1 MSRHDPA
8 LEAVARDTMS
18 IVEAGGFRASDGSW
32 VSLGPAI
39 AKAVAGT
46 RVYGSDELD
55 ALLDGATA
63 PAGHRPPSRSG
74 ATHVIQVTCETT
86 QEAAH
91 RLAVDG
97 ELALLNFA
105 SATRAGGGFLQG
117 AKAQEEDLA
126 RCSALYEC
134 LRTQTEHYALHRARD
149 SPLYS
154 DAMIY
159 SPAVPFFRVRS
170 ESRLDRAYEAS
181 VITAAAPNATKAQR
195 AGRVTPSELEAIFRR
210 RTGKLLALAE
220 ARGQRTLVLGAWG
233 CGVFGND
240 PVMAA
245 DAFATWL
252 EAPRFRESF
261 AHVVFAVF
269 DPRPD
274 KPTFEAFAR
283 RLAGA

>member
-8 LEAVARDTMS
+8 LEAVARDTMK
-18 IVEAGGFRASDGSW
+18 IVEAGGFVASDETW
-32 VSLGPAI
+32 VSLEPAI
-39 AKAVAGT
+39 ARAVGGT
-46 RVYGSDELD
+46 RTYASDELD
-55 ALLDGATA
+55 VLLDRA
-63 PAGHRPPSRSG
+63 PASLGQRVR
-74 ATHVIQVTCETT
+74 IEVTGETT
-86 QEAAH
+86 QEATH
-91 RLAVDG
+91 RLAADGG

-134 LRTQTEHYALHRARD
+134 LRTQTEFYALHRVRD

-159 SPAVPFFRVRS
+159 SPRVPFFRVRS
-170 ESRLDRAYEAS
+170 ESRLDRPYEAS

-195 AGRVTPSELEAIFRR
+195 AGAGTESELEAIFRR

-240 PVMAA
+240 PAMAA
-245 DAFATWL
+245 DSFATWL
-252 EAPRFRESF
+252 GAPRFRESF
-261 AHVVFAVF
+261 EHVVFAVF
-269 DPRPD
+269 DPRPG
-274 KPTFEAFAR
+274 KPSHGAFAQ
-283 RLAGA
+283 RLSGA

>member
-8 LEAVARDTMS
+8 LEAVARDTMK
-18 IVEAGGFRASDGSW
+18 IVEAGGFLASDRSW
-32 VSLGPAI
+32 VSIAPAI
-39 AKAVAGT
+39 AKAVAET
-46 RVYGSDELD
+46 RTYEAD
-55 ALLDGATA
+55 ALDRLLDRP
-63 PAGHRPPSRSG
+63 PASLGHRMR
-74 ATHVIQVTCETT
+74 IEVTNETT

-91 RLAVDG
+91 RLAADA

-126 RCSALYEC
+126 RCSALYAC
-134 LRTQTEHYALHRARD
+134 LRTQTEFYALHRARD

-159 SPAVPFFRVRS
+159 SPRVPFFRVRS
-170 ESRLDRAYEAS
+170 ESRLDRAFEAS
-181 VITAAAPNATKAQR
+181 VITAAAPNATRARR
-195 AGRVTPSELEAIFRR
+195 AGVGASELEAIFRR

-220 ARGQRTLVLGAWG
+220 ARGQLTLVLGAWG

-240 PVMAA
+240 PAMAA
-245 DAFATWL
+245 DSFASWL
-252 EAPRFRESF
+252 EAPRFSESF
-261 AHVVFAVF
+261 EHVVFAVF

-274 KPTFEAFAR
+274 EPVYATFVK
-283 RLAGA
+283 RLVRP

>member
-39 AKAVAGT
+39 AKSVAGT
-46 RVYGSDELD
+46 RAYGSDELE
-55 ALLDGATA
+55 ALLDGAPA
-63 PAGHRPPSRSG
+63 PAGYGMR
-74 ATHVIQVTCETT
+74 IEVTGETT

-134 LRTQTEHYALHRARD
+134 LRTQTEFYALHRVRD

-195 AGRVTPSELEAIFRR
+195 AGRVTPTELEAIFRR

>member
-1 MSRHDPA
+1 M
-8 LEAVARDTMS
+8 
-18 IVEAGGFRASDGSW
+18 
-32 VSLGPAI
+32 
-39 AKAVAGT
+39 
-46 RVYGSDELD
+46 
-55 ALLDGATA
+55 
-63 PAGHRPPSRSG
+63 
-74 ATHVIQVTCETT
+74 IQVTGETT

-269 DPRPD
+269 DSRPD

>member
-8 LEAVARDTMS
+8 LEAVARDTMK

-39 AKAVAGT
+39 ARAVAGT
-46 RVYGSDELD
+46 RPYASDELD
-55 ALLDGATA
+55 ALLDDGSPA
-63 PAGHRPPSRSG
+63 PGGHR
-74 ATHVIQVTCETT
+74 TQIEVTGETT

-91 RLAVDG
+91 RLAADG

-105 SATRAGGGFLQG
+105 SATRAAGGFLQG

-134 LRTQTEHYALHRARD
+134 LRTQTDFYALHRVRD

-159 SPAVPFFRVRS
+159 SPEVPFFRLRS

-181 VITAAAPNATKAQR
+181 VITAAAPNATKARR
-195 AGRVTPSELEAIFRR
+195 AGLVTPAELEAIFRR

-245 DAFATWL
+245 DSFASWL
-252 EAPRFRESF
+252 EAPRFAESF
-261 AHVVFAVF
+261 GRVVFAVF
-269 DPRPD
+269 DPRPER
-274 KPTFEAFAR
+274 PSYEAFAR
-283 RLAGA
+283 RLGGA